1 MSDCFFWKWADVRSF
16 VGFGLILISART
28 AEHLRGTPEFADR
41 LTRDGARDGTEMGAR
56 AAARARARARV

>member
-28 AEHLRGTPEFADR
+28 AEHLRGTPEFAYR
-41 LTRDGARDGTEMGAR
+41 LTRDVGARGPSHV
-56 AAARARARARV
+56 RVLVLVCRR